1 MLLTRHRNLRLAEV
15 GKIDSGDHDDQQ
27 GYARQQTHQRIAAFL
42 FLGVEAAIRLEI
54 DIGKGGQPQVHRLPS
69 QLLMVEVSL
78 EVVDQS
84 IAGSRIIQADIAF
97 EIILCPAAFA
107 VAVRDF
113 PVDGIPDDRIIRKI
127 LIDATDGGRSSPR
140 R

>member
-1 MLLTRHRNLRLAEV
+1 
-15 GKIDSGDHDDQQ
+15 
-27 GYARQQTHQRIAAFL
+27 
-42 FLGVEAAIRLEI
+42 
-54 DIGKGGQPQVHRLPS
+54 
-69 QLLMVEVSL
+69 MVEVSL